1 MPAAPFVP
9 FFPHPHRCVAL
20 LYAGRVFTCANSS
33 PREASDVSAKPQPKE
48 YRLGRYVL
56 KRPLGKGGSG
66 QLYLAWGINATGE
79 PLVCVVKLPQLRLA
93 TDEKGCAR
101 FLYEGRLALR
111 LGAHPNIVL
120 VIDVGLHGRMPF
132 LVMEYVDGIDL
143 DNLCKRLRTW
153 KRPLSTPSIHNIL
166 ASVAAGLHHAHSGAT
181 IDGRP
186 VKIVHR
192 DVTSANVLVSRIG
205 MVKLIDFGIGRAEA
219 DATTGHHWR
228 GTPRY
233 MSPEHLNC
241 DPCPEMDIYGF
252 GVIAWQ
258 LLENRVFREDLE
270 GTQHYPAIVYGLI
283 PEMRSTDRHLVE
295 IIKSCLDLDRRSR
308 PTAAEVS
315 EALARCPGHSRDPSV
330 LEQELAPIIGTR
342 RSSGA
347 SKEQLAALPPSPE
360 LIATLAA
367 FESVPPDAG
376 MVASY
381 AQSGFWDTEAEMPE
395 APDHDA
401 EPEPDAPRSFRKRGP
416 KGETIHPAADAQPN
430 VSSTEIT
437 REYERPTSATTKPEL
452 EPSEHLDGQ
461 GSGPLPAASGSNG
474 MLPSAQATL
483 EASATDRRTGW

>member
-1 MPAAPFVP
+1 M
-9 FFPHPHRCVAL
+9 
-20 LYAGRVFTCANSS
+20 
-33 PREASDVSAKPQPKE
+33 SAKPPPKE

-93 TDEKGCAR
+93 TDSKGCVR

-120 VIDVGLHGRMPF
+120 VMDVGLHGRMPF

-143 DNLCKRLRTW
+143 DNLCKRLRSW

-166 ASVAAGLHHAHSGAT
+166 ASLAAGLHHAHSGAT

-186 VKIVHR
+186 VAIVHR
-192 DVTSANVLVSRIG
+192 DVTAANVLVSRLG
-205 MVKLIDFGIGRAEA
+205 NVKLIDFGIGRAAA

-241 DPCPEMDIYGF
+241 NPCPEMDIYGV
-252 GVIAWQ
+252 GVIGWE
-258 LLENRVFREDLE
+258 LVENRVFREGLE
-270 GTQHYPAIVYGLI
+270 GTQHYPAIVYGQI
-283 PEMRSTDRHLVE
+283 PEMRCTDRHLVE
-295 IIKSCLDLDRRSR
+295 IIKSCLDPDRRSR
-308 PTAAEVS
+308 PTATELS
-315 EALARCPGHSRDPSV
+315 DALALCPSHSRDPSV
-330 LEQELAPIIGTR
+330 LEQELAPLIGTR

-367 FESVPPDAG
+367 FASVPPDAG
-376 MVASY
+376 MEASSE
-381 AQSGFWDTEAEMPE
+381 QSGFWDAEPE
-395 APDHDA
+395 VPEHAAD
-401 EPEPDAPRSFRKRGP
+401 PEPDAPRSFRKRGP
-416 KGETIHPAADAQPN
+416 MGETIHPAAD
-430 VSSTEIT
+430 VSSTEVT
-437 REYERPTSATTKPEL
+437 REYERAPNVTTKPEL
-452 EPSEHLDGQ
+452 EPSEHFDGL
-461 GSGPLPAASGSNG
+461 GSGPLPAAAESAVV
-474 MLPSAQATL
+474 LPSAQATL
-483 EASATDRRTGW
+483 EATAADRRTVL